1 MGGFQFY
8 CLSGWRFVPRLVYVQ
23 CSDKLGFAQIIQWR
37 SHVPHAALLT
47 GRWLHDLLLFFF
59 WSGSFGRFMHTA
71 HTCVGGPDLIVHNPV
86 FFFGCPKPKVSFPAG
101 NPTDAGPSIL
111 VPQRVHSRRRLVT
124 TRSRPVHCLFFWG
137 IEIHMPLAVIFK
149 SARSAGQVCA
159 QVLRTAGSV
168 AQGGCSCRLHAA
180 GKTEREPTHLPMP
193 TWPPCS
199 PPIVRLFP
207 VCGLELVSFKQ
218 NSVVPVCASRRTV

>member
-1 MGGFQFY
+1 MEQAKCAGSLSNCQAVARCGKVIPLGVGSRAPVLLPGRLSPADQAGRQARARIGGPFSNADSRFHSRFYHEFTKPWGWGFQFY

-47 GRWLHDLLLFFF
+47 GRWLHDHLFFLEWQF
-59 WSGSFGRFMHTA
+59 WSVHA

-86 FFFGCPKPKVSFPAG
+86 IFFGCPKPKVSFPAG

-124 TRSRPVHCLFFWG
+124 TRSRPVHCLFF
-137 IEIHMPLAVIFK
+137 L
-149 SARSAGQVCA
+149 
-159 QVLRTAGSV
+159 
-168 AQGGCSCRLHAA
+168 GG
-180 GKTEREPTHLPMP
+180 
-193 TWPPCS
+193 
-199 PPIVRLFP
+199 
-207 VCGLELVSFKQ
+207 
-218 NSVVPVCASRRTV
+218 